1 MKKIFI
7 SFLGTNNYIPCNY
20 YFGSKKIENVEF
32 IQEALIKIF
41 FEPFDNN
48 SFLLFFLTSKAKE
61 VNWEKL
67 KQRLSKYPSNQ
78 ICEID
83 IPDGRTEE
91 EIWEIFEKLYDNIPY
106 NSDIIF
112 DITHAFRSIPMLA
125 ISLLNYA
132 KVMKRINVK
141 GIYYGAV
148 ETLGNRQTIENMP
161 LEKRDAPIFNLTQFN
176 ELIEWSNGAYEFTK
190 YGITTKL
197 KELVN
202 NRIKPILAKTKG
214 KDSVAKNLRFISNEL
229 ERISFA
235 FSTVRGNEIYKNI
248 KFSEIETAFDEIY
261 DQIEIKPYK
270 PLIEKI
276 KNKLS
281 GFKNNNIK
289 NLFYAAN
296 FCYEHNLI
304 QQSITILQEAII
316 TYFCEQFNFD
326 YKKRK
331 HRELISQIF
340 HIKAKN
346 IPENE
351 WKPPAKDDVQLT
363 EKLLIQVNNEFA
375 KMFIELSDLRNDIN
389 HSGFLDSS
397 RSYNKFYTKIKEI
410 YEKVMNHLFD

>member
-1 MKKIFI
+1 
-7 SFLGTNNYIPCNY
+7 
-20 YFGSKKIENVEF
+20 
-32 IQEALIKIF
+32 
-41 FEPFDNN
+41 
-48 SFLLFFLTSKAKE
+48 
-61 VNWEKL
+61 
-67 KQRLSKYPSNQ
+67 
-78 ICEID
+78 
-83 IPDGRTEE
+83 
-91 EIWEIFEKLYDNIPY
+91 
-106 NSDIIF
+106 
-112 DITHAFRSIPMLA
+112 MLA

-148 ETLGNRQTIENMP
+148 ETLGNRQTIENIP
-161 LEKRDAPIFNLTQFN
+161 LAKRDAPIFNLTQFN
-176 ELIEWSNGAYEFTK
+176 ELIEWSNGAYEFIN

-197 KELVN
+197 KKLVN

-214 KDSVAKNLRFISNEL
+214 EDSVAKNLSFISNEL

-248 KFSEIETAFDEIY
+248 KFSEIEKAFDEIY

-276 KNKLS
+276 KNKLN

-331 HRELISQIF
+331 SRELISQIF

-346 IPENE
+346 ITENE
-351 WKPPAKDDVQLT
+351 WKPPAKNDVQLT
-363 EKLLIQVNNEFA
+363 QKLLNQVNNEFA
-375 KMFIELSDLRNDIN
+375 RMFMELSDLRNDIN